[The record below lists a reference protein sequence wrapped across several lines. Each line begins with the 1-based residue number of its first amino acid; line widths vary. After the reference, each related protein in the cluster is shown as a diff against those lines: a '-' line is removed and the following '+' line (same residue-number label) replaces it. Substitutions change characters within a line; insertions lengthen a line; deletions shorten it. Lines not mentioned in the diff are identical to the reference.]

1 MASTPPTLQ
10 HELALAAAGGHRFIG
25 AADEVGRGS
34 LAGPVSVGYV
44 VIDPATATELPGVR
58 DSKLVPDALRH
69 ELVPAIKDWAAAW
82 GVGHASA
89 AEIDALG
96 LVPALRLAGLR
107 AATAAHRGQEADA
120 VLLDGNL
127 DWLSATSQPTLL
139 DSLVPGFGDPEDIDG
154 LLIPVHTLIK
164 GDLLALSIAAA
175 SILAKVERDDLM
187 DGYDRTYP
195 AYGWIRNKGYGT
207 AAHRAGIAEHGA
219 CEYHRKTWQLTP
231 KSPGVN
237 IESGGE
243 GKTP

>member
-1 MASTPPTLQ
+1 MAALPPTLE
-10 HELALAAAGGHRFIG
+10 HELALAASGGHRFIG

-44 VIDPATATELPGVR
+44 VIDPSAVHELPGVK
-58 DSKLVPDALRH
+58 DSKLLSAAVRH
-69 ELVPAIKDWAAAW
+69 ELVPAIKSWAASW

-89 AEIDALG
+89 AEIDAMG

-107 AATAAHRGQEADA
+107 AATAAHRVQAAEA

-127 DWLSATSQPTLL
+127 DWLSATVQPTLL
-139 DSLVPGFGDPEDIDG
+139 DSLMPGFADPEDIDG
-154 LLIPVHTLIK
+154 LRIPVRTLVK

-175 SILAKVERDDLM
+175 SILAKVERDELM
-187 DGYDRTYP
+187 DGYDHSYP
-195 AYGWIRNKGYGT
+195 AYGWLQNKGYGT
-207 AAHRAGIAEHGA
+207 AAHRAGIAAHGA
-219 CEYHRKTWQLTP
+219 SEYHRKTWQLTP
-231 KSPGVN
+231 KVPGTN

>member
-1 MASTPPTLQ
+1 MTSTAPTLE

-44 VIDPATATELPGVR
+44 VIDPDASPQLPGVR
-58 DSKLVPDALRH
+58 DSKLLSAALRH
-69 ELVPAIKDWAAAW
+69 ELVPAIKDWAASW

-107 AATAAHRGQEADA
+107 AATLAHGVQAADA

-127 DWLSATSQPTLL
+127 DWLSATAQPTLL
-139 DSLVPGFGDPEDIDG
+139 DSLVPGFGATQDIDG
-154 LLIPVHTLIK
+154 LQIPVHTLIK

-175 SILAKVERDDLM
+175 SILAKVERDALM
-187 DGYDRTYP
+187 DGYDVSYP

-231 KSPGVN
+231 KVPGKN

>member
-1 MASTPPTLQ
+1 MSSVAPTLQ

-44 VIDPATATELPGVR
+44 VIDPAAVPELPRVR
-58 DSKLVPDALRH
+58 DSKLLSDAVRH
-69 ELVPAIKDWAAAW
+69 ELAPAIKSWAAAW

-96 LVPALRLAGLR
+96 LVPALRLAGHR
-107 AATAAHRGQEADA
+107 AAIAAHRVQQADA

-127 DWLSATSQPTLL
+127 DWLSATVQPTLL
-139 DSLVPGFGDPEDIDG
+139 DSLVPGFGKPADIDG
-154 LLIPVHTLIK
+154 LLIPVRTLVK

-187 DGYDRTYP
+187 DGYDRDYP
-195 AYGWIRNKGYGT
+195 AYGWIQNKGYGT
-207 AAHRAGIAEHGA
+207 AAHRAGILAHGA
-219 CEYHRKTWQLTP
+219 SEYHRKTWQLTP
-231 KSPGVN
+231 KPPGPTTKAK
-237 IESGGE
+237 GE
-243 GKTP
+243 GRTP

>member
-1 MASTPPTLQ
+1 MTTIPPTLQ

-44 VIDPATATELPGVR
+44 VIDPSTAPGLPGVR
-58 DSKLVPDALRH
+58 DSKLLADAVRH
-69 ELVPAIKDWAAAW
+69 ELVPAIKAWAASW

-107 AATAAHRGQEADA
+107 AATAAHRVREADA

-139 DSLVPGFGDPEDIDG
+139 DSLMPGFGDPEDVDG
-154 LLIPVHTLIK
+154 LLIPVHTLVK

-187 DGYDRTYP
+187 DGYDRSYP

-207 AAHRAGIAEHGA
+207 ATHRAGIAEHGA
-219 CEYHRKTWQLTP
+219 SEYHRKTWQLTP
-231 KSPGVN
+231 KSPGMN

>member
-1 MASTPPTLQ
+1 MTSTAPTLK

-44 VIDPATATELPGVR
+44 VIDPEATPQLPGVR
-58 DSKLVPDALRH
+58 DSKLLSAALRH
-69 ELVPAIKDWAAAW
+69 ELVPAIKDWAASW

-107 AATAAHRGQEADA
+107 AATLAHGVQEADA

-127 DWLSATSQPTLL
+127 DWLSATAQPTLL
-139 DSLVPGFGDPEDIDG
+139 DSLVPGFGAAQDIDG
-154 LLIPVHTLIK
+154 LRIPVHTLIK

-175 SILAKVERDDLM
+175 SILAKVERDELM
-187 DGYDRTYP
+187 DGYDVSYP

-231 KSPGVN
+231 KVPGTN

>member
-107 AATAAHRGQEADA
+107 AATAAHREQEADA

>member
-10 HELALAAAGGHRFIG
+10 HELALAAAGRHRFIG

-44 VIDPATATELPGVR
+44 VIDPAAVPELPGVR
-58 DSKLVPDALRH
+58 DSKLLTDAVRH
-69 ELVPAIKDWAAAW
+69 ELAPAIKDWAASW

-107 AATAAHRGQEADA
+107 AATAAHRVQVADA

-127 DWLSATSQPTLL
+127 DWLSATVQPTLL
-139 DSLVPGFGDPEDIDG
+139 DSLMPGFAEPEDIDG
-154 LLIPVHTLIK
+154 LQIPVRTLIK

-187 DGYDRTYP
+187 DGYDRSYP

-207 AAHRAGIAEHGA
+207 AAHRAGIVQHGA
-219 CEYHRKTWQLTP
+219 SEYHRKTWQLTP
-231 KSPGVN
+231 KSPGEN